1 MQSAKT
7 LWMLDVPYESIRGSL
22 LIPLYAEDENEAW
35 IEAHRWALRHDRTL
49 PQGTTL
55 IHFPN
60 GFTVH
65 RHMLPGKLAEK
76 ANEQNE
82 S

>member
-35 IEAHRWALRHDRTL
+35 IEAHRWALRRDR
-49 PQGTTL
+49 PF
-55 IHFPN
+55 H
-60 GFTVH
+60 
-65 RHMLPGKLAEK
+65 K
-76 ANEQNE
+76 EQH
-82 S
+82 

>member
-1 MQSAKT
+1 METTKT
-7 LWMLDVPYESIRGSL
+7 LWMLDVPYEGIRGSL
-22 LIPLYAEDENEAW
+22 LVPLYAEDEHEAW
-35 IEAHRWALRHDRTL
+35 IEAHRWALRHERTL

-60 GFTVH
+60 GFTVY
-65 RHMLPGKLAEK
+65 RRVLPGIFEGSTS
-76 ANEQNE
+76 EGNE

>member
-1 MQSAKT
+1 MESTKT

-22 LIPLYAEDENEAW
+22 LIPLYAEDENEAG
-35 IEAHRWALRHDRTL
+35 IEAHRWALRRDRTL
-49 PQGTTL
+49 PQGSTL